1 MKRLFM
7 GIPLGESVKE
17 QINLF
22 SKELADTG
30 GDFRFVSPQNLHL
43 TLSFLGDIEERKIP
57 LLVEKLS
64 SLLAK
69 QEKLKIKIF
78 GVGVFPGGKRIN
90 VIWLGLRNGVQS
102 KELIDF
108 MKKINQTLAIRNR
121 HEEEIPHLTIARVKS
136 GKNKEKISEI
146 VKKFAAVSF
155 GSFVADKII
164 LYESELT
171 PEGPVYKVVGE
182 FLLG

>member
-1 MKRLFM
+1 M
-7 GIPLGESVKE
+7 GIPLGESVTE

-43 TLSFLGDIEERKIP
+43 TLSFLGDVEEEKIS

-64 SLLAK
+64 YLLAK
-69 QEKLKIKIF
+69 KERLKIEIL
-78 GVGVFPGGKRIN
+78 GAEVFPGGKRIN
-90 VIWLGLRNGVQS
+90 VIWLGLRNGTQS
-102 KELIDF
+102 KELVGL
-108 MKKINQTLAIRNR
+108 MKKINQTLAIKNN

-136 GKNKEKISEI
+136 GKNKEKISEVI
-146 VKKFAAVSF
+146 KKFEKVSF

-171 PEGPVYKVVGE
+171 PEGPGYKVVRE
-182 FLLG
+182 FLLR